1 MFIKTFAT
9 LAAVAAVAALAGCV
23 GPTPYR
29 AAGAEGNNFGYA
41 SSKLSEQLYRVRFT
55 GSTRT
60 PLRWIDAF
68 VLYRSAQV
76 AKEAGAPAFKI
87 VEGTIDTTVLTGED
101 IYGQGNPLGDVEVS
115 RMAPALQIDSDRVVN
130 AHSPYLQRMAGT
142 MPVFR
147 APPPAPM
154 VKGQAP
160 LLIYIPSSGAAPVL
174 PARSVLV
181 ELRPDLQNMDEK
193 TFATEDVLARLGPR
207 IKRGAPPT
215 DAPLPASTT

>member
-1 MFIKTFAT
+1 MFTKTIAT
-9 LAAVAAVAALAGCV
+9 LIAAAALAACV

-41 SSKLSEQLYRVRFT
+41 NSKLSDQLYRVRFT

-60 PLRWIDAF
+60 PLRWVDAF
-68 VLYRSAQV
+68 ALYRSAQV

-87 VEGTIDTTVLTGED
+87 VEGTIDATVLTGD
-101 IYGQGNPLGDVEVS
+101 DVFGQGSRLADVEVS
-115 RMAPALQIDSDRVVN
+115 QMSRGPQIDGDRVAS
-130 AHSPYLQRMAGT
+130 AHAPYLQRMAGT

-147 APPPAPM
+147 APPRAPM

-160 LLIYIPSSGAAPVL
+160 TFIYIPSGGAGPAL
-174 PARSVLV
+174 PGRSLLV
-181 ELRPDLQNMDEK
+181 ELRSDLQNMDAQ

-207 IKRGAPPT
+207 IKRASPST
-215 DAPLPASTT
+215 DAPLPAPTI